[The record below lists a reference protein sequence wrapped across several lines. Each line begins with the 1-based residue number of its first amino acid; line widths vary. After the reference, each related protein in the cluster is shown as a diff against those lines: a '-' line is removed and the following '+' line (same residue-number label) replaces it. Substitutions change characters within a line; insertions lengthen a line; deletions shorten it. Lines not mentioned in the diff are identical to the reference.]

1 MTDTEFQNEAKR
13 LLPWLRNIAKGY
25 MGSRQEAEDVVQDVL
40 IRLWQTHD
48 ELHVPID
55 SLSAVVLRNCCI
67 SAIRR
72 RKPTVSMEEF
82 DASSDETN
90 GNLVE
95 LMLSLIDKLPPMQ
108 QLVVRL
114 RHLSGME
121 MAEIAALTGKS
132 EEAVRQLLSRGRR
145 QLRQLMIKEMRKE

>member
-1 MTDTEFQNEAKR
+1 
-13 LLPWLRNIAKGY
+13 
-25 MGSRQEAEDVVQDVL
+25 MGSRQEDEDVLQDVL
-40 IRLWQTHD
+40 ISLWQTRD

-67 SAIRR
+67 SVIRR
-72 RKPTVSMEEF
+72 RKPTVSVDEF
-82 DASSDETN
+82 DASFDETT

-114 RHLSGME
+114 RHLSGMD
-121 MAEIAALTGKS
+121 MAEIAALTGKN

-145 QLRQLMIKEMRKE
+145 QLRQLMIKEKRKE